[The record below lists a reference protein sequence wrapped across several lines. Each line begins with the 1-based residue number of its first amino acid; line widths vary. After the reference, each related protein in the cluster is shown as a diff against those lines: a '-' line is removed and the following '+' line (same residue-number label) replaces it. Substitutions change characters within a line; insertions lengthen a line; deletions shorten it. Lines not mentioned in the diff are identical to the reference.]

1 MAIGLVFVVLAMAA
15 VGAQAAPS
23 ATGAAANFCA
33 TTKRKSVVGKTPA
46 QITFVNRTG
55 ETVSVY
61 WLNYSGKRVFYK
73 KLLDGK
79 RYAQRT
85 FLTHPWLALDP
96 RGKCVA
102 SIVARSPS
110 MTYVIRQ
117 F

>member
-1 MAIGLVFVVLAMAA
+1 VAIGLIFVVSTMAA

-46 QITFVNRTG
+46 QITFVNRAG

-61 WLNYSGKRVFYK
+61 WLNYSGQRVFYR

-79 RYAQRT
+79 RYTQRT
-85 FLTHPWLALDP
+85 YLTHPWLVLDP

>member
-1 MAIGLVFVVLAMAA
+1 MAIGLTFVVAMAA
-15 VGAQAAPS
+15 AGAQAAPS

-33 TTKRKSVVGKTPA
+33 TTKGKSKVGKTPA

-61 WLNYSGKRVFYK
+61 WLNYSGQRVFYK

-79 RYAQRT
+79 RYTQRT
-85 FLTHPWLALDP
+85 YLTHPWLVLDP

-102 SIVARSPS
+102 SLTARSPS
-110 MTYVIRQ
+110 MTYVIQ
-117 F
+117 KF